1 MTAARVMLLVA
12 VIALCCFLLAGC
24 AAEAERRCQEAQVI
38 YDGIEAPTAVQ
49 TGLAIAA
56 CVR

>member
-1 MTAARVMLLVA
+1 MLLVA
-12 VIALCCFLLAGC
+12 VIALCVFILAGC

-49 TGLAIAA
+49 TGLAITA